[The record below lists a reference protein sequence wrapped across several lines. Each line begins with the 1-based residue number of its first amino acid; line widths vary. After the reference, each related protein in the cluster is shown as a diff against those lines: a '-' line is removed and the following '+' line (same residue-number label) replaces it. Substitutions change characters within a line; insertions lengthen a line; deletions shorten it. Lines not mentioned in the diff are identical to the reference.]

1 MPSPEPN
8 PGSRGYV
15 IPIGGAEDKI
25 SDRRILVRFVELCG
39 GPRATVVVIPTAS
52 MLPTTGEAYRRVF
65 QELGVVNIEILD
77 VFERKD
83 AENPRWSD
91 MLGRATG
98 VFLTGGNQLRLSTIL
113 GGTPIATR
121 IRRVNARG
129 AHVAGTSAGAA
140 FLCEHMIAHGASGS
154 TPRAGQVALA
164 PGLGLTNRIIIDQHF
179 RERDRLGRLL
189 TALSYNPF
197 SVGFGLDEDTAAYI
211 DPHDQMEVV
220 GSGGIT
226 VVDVGQL
233 AYSSMAVSNLGEPVE
248 LIGIRLH
255 ILANG
260 GRFDLNTRM
269 ATPGPHPIEPAE
281 GPVL

>member
-1 MPSPEPN
+1 MPSPEPT
-8 PGSRGYV
+8 PGSRGFV
-15 IPIGGAEDKI
+15 VPIGGAEDKI
-25 SDRRILVRFVELCG
+25 SDRRILQRFVALCG
-39 GPRATVVVIPTAS
+39 ASAGHVVVIPTAS

-65 QELGVVNIEILD
+65 LELGLGRVSIMDIA
-77 VFERKD
+77 ERRD
-83 AENPRWSD
+83 TEDPRWGE
-91 MLGRATG
+91 LLAEATG

-113 GGTPIATR
+113 GGTPVATR
-121 IRRVNARG
+121 IRRANARG

-197 SVGFGLDEDTAAYI
+197 SVGFGLDEDTAAFL
-211 DPHDQMEVV
+211 DPGDQAEIV

-233 AYSSMAVSNLGEPVE
+233 EYSSMALASIGDPVE
-248 LIGIRLH
+248 LIGVRLH
-255 ILANG
+255 ILSNG
-260 GRFDLNTRM
+260 ARFHLPSRS
-269 ATPGPHPIEPAE
+269 ARPGPHA
-281 GPVL
+281 PVDPDT

>member
-1 MPSPEPN
+1 MPSPATS
-8 PGSRGYV
+8 PGSRGHV

-25 SDRRILVRFVELCG
+25 SDRRILMRFVELCG
-39 GPRATVVVIPTAS
+39 GSDGRIAVIPTAS
-52 MLPTTGEAYRRVF
+52 LLPTTGQAYRRVF
-65 QELGVVNIEILD
+65 RELGIGDVAVIDVAERSHAEEERWTTALD
-77 VFERKD
+77 GV
-83 AENPRWSD
+83 
-91 MLGRATG
+91 TG

-121 IRRVNARG
+121 IRRMNARG
-129 AHVAGTSAGAA
+129 VHVAGTSAGAA

-197 SVGFGLDEDTAAYI
+197 SVGLGLDEDTSAFI
-211 DPHDQMEVV
+211 DARDHVHVV

-226 VVDVGQL
+226 VVDVSQL
-233 AYSSMAVSNLGEPVE
+233 AYSSMALSEVGDPVE
-248 LIGIRLH
+248 LVGVRLH
-255 ILANG
+255 ILSNG
-260 GRFDLNTRM
+260 ASFDLSTRI
-269 ATPGPHPIEPAE
+269 ATPGPHRPAS
-281 GPVL
+281 PSQ

>member
-1 MPSPEPN
+1 MPSPEPS
-8 PGSRGYV
+8 PGSRGAIV
-15 IPIGGAEDKI
+15 PIGGAEDKI
-25 SDRRILVRFVELCG
+25 SDRRILQRFVGLCG
-39 GPRATVVVIPTAS
+39 GRDARIVIVPTAS
-52 MLPTTGEAYRRVF
+52 MLPTTGDAYRRVF
-65 QELGVVNIEILD
+65 LELGARRVDILEIGD
-77 VFERKD
+77 RVHTD
-83 AENPRWSD
+83 DPRWLERID
-91 MLGRATG
+91 EATG
-98 VFLTGGNQLRLSTIL
+98 VYLTGGNQLRLSTIL
-113 GGTPIATR
+113 GGTAVATR

-129 AHVAGTSAGAA
+129 VHVAGTSAGAA

-197 SVGFGLDEDTAAYI
+197 SVGFGLDEDTAAFI
-211 DPHDQMEVV
+211 GPNDVTEIV

-233 AYSSMAVSNLGEPVE
+233 SYSSMALASVGEPVE
-248 LIGIRLH
+248 LIGVRLH

-260 GRFDLNTRM
+260 GRFDLGART
-269 ATPGPHPIEPAE
+269 ATPGPHPVDPAASR
-281 GPVL
+281 

>member
-1 MPSPEPN
+1 LPSPEPS
-8 PGSRGYV
+8 PGSRGFV

-25 SDRRILVRFVELCG
+25 SDRRILQRFVALAG
-39 GPRATVVVIPTAS
+39 GKGGHVVVVPTAS
-52 MLPTTGEAYRRVF
+52 MLPTTGDAYRRVF
-65 QELGVVNIEILD
+65 LEIGIGKVSVIEITD
-77 VFERKD
+77 RSHTED
-83 AENPRWSD
+83 PRWLEVLEQAS
-91 MLGRATG
+91 G
-98 VFLTGGNQLRLSTIL
+98 VFMTGGNQLRLSTIL

-121 IRRVNARG
+121 LRRVNARG
-129 AHVAGTSAGAA
+129 VHVAGTSAGAA
-140 FLCEHMIAHGASGS
+140 FLCEHMIAHGASGA

-197 SVGFGLDEDTAAYI
+197 SVGFGLDEDTAAFI
-211 DPHDQMEVV
+211 DATDTAEVV

-233 AYSSMAVSNLGEPVE
+233 SYSSMALVSIGEPVE

-260 GRFDLNTRM
+260 GRFDLGKRAAM
-269 ATPGPHPIEPAE
+269 PGPHRATD
-281 GPVL
+281 LTS

>member
-1 MPSPEPN
+1 LPSPEPS
-8 PGSRGYV
+8 PGSRGFV

-25 SDRRILVRFVELCG
+25 SDRRILQRFVALAG
-39 GPRATVVVIPTAS
+39 GKSGHVVVVPTAS
-52 MLPTTGEAYRRVF
+52 MLPTTGDAYRRVF
-65 QELGVVNIEILD
+65 LEIGIGKVSIVEITD
-77 VFERKD
+77 RVHTD
-83 AENPRWSD
+83 DPRWLEVLD
-91 MLGRATG
+91 QATG

-121 IRRVNARG
+121 LRRVNARG
-129 AHVAGTSAGAA
+129 VHVAGTSAGAA
-140 FLCEHMIAHGASGS
+140 FLCEHMIAHGASGA

-197 SVGFGLDEDTAAYI
+197 SVGFGLDEDTAAFI
-211 DPHDQMEVV
+211 DGTDTAEVV

-233 AYSSMAVSNLGEPVE
+233 SYSSMALVSVGEPVE

-255 ILANG
+255 ILAAG
-260 GRFDLNTRM
+260 GRFDLGKRAAM
-269 ATPGPHPIEPAE
+269 PGPHR
-281 GPVL
+281 VVDLTS